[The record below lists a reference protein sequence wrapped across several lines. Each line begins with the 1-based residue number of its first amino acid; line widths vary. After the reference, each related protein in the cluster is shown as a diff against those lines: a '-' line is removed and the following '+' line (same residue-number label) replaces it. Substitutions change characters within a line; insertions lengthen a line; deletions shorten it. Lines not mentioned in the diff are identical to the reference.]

1 MKSSNIVIKEA
12 ESPDELEAVY
22 KFRYLIYVKEMNRVQ
37 HYANHE
43 KEIIVDPLDDGKC
56 HDLVAYDSQQN
67 MIGIVRVN
75 FSRESDLGFYED
87 FYQMQ
92 CVGDEHPNHTAIITR
107 LMIHPAWRKTTDLAV
122 QLNVACFELGLKHEI
137 KFAFMDC
144 NDHLV
149 KFFTG
154 FGWREYI
161 GKVEHSEYGLVTPM
175 RLDLL
180 DFDYLKNI
188 HSPFLAVFPDSN

>member
-1 MKSSNIVIKEA
+1 MKSSNILIKEA
-12 ESPDELEAVY
+12 ESSDELEDVY

-67 MIGIVRVN
+67 IIGIVRLN
-75 FSRESDLGFYED
+75 FSRDSNLGFYED

-107 LMIHPAWRKTTDLAV
+107 LMIHPDWRKTTNLAF
-122 QLNVACFELGLKHEI
+122 QLSIACFELGLKHEI
-137 KFAFMDC
+137 KYAFMDC

-149 KFFTG
+149 NFFTSL
-154 FGWREYI
+154 GWREYI

-175 RLDLL
+175 RFDLYNSE
-180 DFDYLKNI
+180 YLKKI
-188 HSPFLAVFPDSN
+188 KSPFVTILDC